1 MSFRAYLEESNKKY
15 FGYFDLLKVLLK
27 TGEYRVLAKDAEE
40 RPVILSTLYLDGDI
54 LCTLFTED
62 ETPRIEQHLD
72 LYQNHIE
79 QLQQKIQ
86 SLQAFINQSRGIA
99 VGGSFT
105 VPHIVDFVTNADIA
119 FIYPLTS
126 SFLFAGLAFF
136 FQRFTG
142 RIVIKII
149 SSLFFRKF
157 QF

>member
-1 MSFRAYLEESNKKY
+1 MSFRAYLKESNKKY

-27 TGEYRVLAKDAEE
+27 TGEYRVLSKDAEE
-40 RPVILSTLYLDGDI
+40 RPVILSTLYIDGDI
-54 LCTLFTED
+54 LCTLFTEN
-62 ETPRIEQHLD
+62 ELPLLEQHLE
-72 LYQNHIE
+72 LYQNHIA

-86 SLQAFINQSRGIA
+86 SLQAFINQSKGVA
-99 VGGSFT
+99 VGGSFLL
-105 VPHIVDFVTNADIA
+105 PQILDFITNPDIA

-126 SFLFAGLAFF
+126 SFVFAGLAFF

-142 RIVIKII
+142 RVVVKII